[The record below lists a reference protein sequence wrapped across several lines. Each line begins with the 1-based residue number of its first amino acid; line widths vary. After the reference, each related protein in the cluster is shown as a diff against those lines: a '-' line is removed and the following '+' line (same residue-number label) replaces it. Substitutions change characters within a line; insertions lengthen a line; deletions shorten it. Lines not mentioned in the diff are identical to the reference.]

1 LTRACAADCLL
12 TVMNPRSI
20 RSPLVSALLAI
31 CALAATG
38 AANASAAA
46 SAACSAAGGG
56 KYNCDFYLAGDGQ
69 SSGTPVN
76 GPDGGLVGYL
86 HKGTNWVICQ
96 RVGNRVTSGV
106 YYNNNWA
113 YTLADNNQP
122 GWVNAV
128 YAGGGDNDGQFG
140 GGVPNCGNAKGQPPG
155 GKPDAGAPAPPPPPP
170 PPGPPPPP
178 PGQPATCAS
187 TPGPGNNVT
196 RWNPVIICVLGML
209 AQPNTPQI
217 VGAVNVLIE
226 KESSGDPRAVNLWD
240 SNARA
245 GHPSKG
251 LIQTIPSTFQRHRH
265 PALADD
271 IFDPAANIYAGLNY
285 GISRYGSIVDI
296 PGIKRVLQG
305 QGYVGYAITQVQGLG
320 KAGRCGTLR
329 IGRLTLAL
337 NVSGAGCGE
346 ARKDVR
352 ALDRSAQ
359 VRGARGLAEQ
369 LSIRARKRIYTCDVD
384 GRGRGRA
391 LRAVS
396 CQSGPRTLWWSAS
409 RGRRR

>member
-1 LTRACAADCLL
+1 MFTCSLRRRPVL
-12 TVMNPRSI
+12 
-20 RSPLVSALLAI
+20 ALLPI
-31 CALAATG
+31 VLLATI
-38 AANASAAA
+38 AAPTASAATPA
-46 SAACSAAGGG
+46 NCHPSTQGGG
-56 KYNCDFYLAGDGQ
+56 KYDCDFYLAGNGQ
-69 SSGTPVN
+69 NSGTPVN
-76 GPDGGLVGYL
+76 APDGSLVGYL

-96 RVGNRVTSGV
+96 RVGNRVTSGA
-106 YYNNNWA
+106 YYNDNWA
-113 YTLADNNQP
+113 YTLADDNNW

-128 YAGGGDNDGQFG
+128 YAGGGDNDGPFG

-155 GKPDAGAPAPPPPPP
+155 GKPDPGAPPAPPPPPP
-170 PPGPPPPP
+170 AQPPPVPR
-178 PGQPATCAS
+178 PGQPASCPSIA
-187 TPGPGNNVT
+187 GPGNNVT
-196 RWNPVIICVLGML
+196 RWNPVIVCVLAML
-209 AQPNTPQI
+209 SQPNTPQI
-217 VGAVNVLIE
+217 VAAVNVLIE

-251 LIQTIPSTFQRHRH
+251 LIQTIPSTFQRYRS

-305 QGYVGYAITQVQGLG
+305 QGYVGYAISQVQGLG

-329 IGRLTLAL
+329 TGRLKLTLS
-337 NVSGAGCGE
+337 VEGE
-346 ARKDVR
+346 KCSAARRDVK
-352 ALDRSAQ
+352 ALDRNPK
-359 VRGARGLAEQ
+359 VRGTKTLVEQ
-369 LSIRARKRIYTCDVD
+369 LTIRANKRIFTCDVD

-409 RGRRR
+409 PARR

>member
-1 LTRACAADCLL
+1 MNSRHVRRRLVSVLFPIALLLAATAAD
-12 TVMNPRSI
+12 S
-20 RSPLVSALLAI
+20 
-31 CALAATG
+31 ALAADPAPATCQHATG
-38 AANASAAA
+38 DRYD
-46 SAACSAAGGG
+46 CT
-56 KYNCDFYLAGDGQ
+56 FYLAGDGT

-76 GPDGGLVGYL
+76 APDGSLVGYL
-86 HKGTNWVICQ
+86 HKGTNWVNCQ
-96 RVGNRVTSGV
+96 RVGSRVTSGV
-106 YYNNNWA
+106 YYNDNWA

-128 YAGGGDNDGQFG
+128 YASGGDNNGKF
-140 GGVPNCGNAKGQPPG
+140 GGVPDCGNAKGQPPG
-155 GKPDAGAPAPPPPPP
+155 GKPDPGAPAPPPPPP
-170 PPGPPPPP
+170 PPGPPAPP
-178 PGQPATCAS
+178 PGQPRTCAS
-187 TPGPGNNVT
+187 APGPGTNVT
-196 RWNPVIICVLGML
+196 RWNPVIVCVLGML

-251 LIQTIPSTFQRHRH
+251 LIQTIPTTFQRYRN
-265 PALADD
+265 PVLADD

-305 QGYVGYAITQVQGLG
+305 QGYVGYAVTQAQGLA

-329 IGRLTLAL
+329 VGRLVLAL
-337 NVSGAGCGE
+337 NVDGARCKT

-352 ALDRSAQ
+352 AIDRNAR
-359 VRGARGLAEQ
+359 VRGARTLVEQ
-369 LSIRARKRIYTCDVD
+369 LTIRASRRIYTCDVD

-391 LRAVS
+391 RRAVS

-409 RGRRR
+409 PARR

>member
-1 LTRACAADCLL
+1 
-12 TVMNPRSI
+12 MNLPRHA
-20 RSPLVSALLAI
+20 RRRLFSALLPIALLAATAADS
-31 CALAATG
+31 ALAADP
-38 AANASAAA
+38 AP
-46 SAACSAAGGG
+46 AACSAIGGG
-56 KYNCDFYLAGDGQ
+56 RFNCDFYLAGDGRTN
-69 SSGTPVN
+69 GTPVN
-76 GPDGGLVGYL
+76 APDGSLVGYL
-86 HKGTNWVICQ
+86 HKGMNWVNCQ
-96 RVGNRVTSGV
+96 RVGNRVTSGA

-128 YAGGGDNDGQFG
+128 YAGGGDNDGKFG
-140 GGVPNCGNAKGQPPG
+140 GGVPDCGNAKGQPPG

-170 PPGPPPPP
+170 PPGPPAPL
-178 PGQPATCAS
+178 PGQPTTCGSA
-187 TPGPGNNVT
+187 PGPGNNVT

-209 AQPNTPQI
+209 SQPNTPQI
-217 VGAVNVLIE
+217 IGAVNVLIE

-251 LIQTIPSTFQRHRH
+251 LIQTIPTTFQRYRS

-271 IFDPAANIYAGLNY
+271 VFDPAANVYAGLNY

-305 QGYVGYAITQVQGLG
+305 QGYVGYAITQAQGLG

-329 IGRLTLAL
+329 SGRLKLAL
-337 NVSGAGCGE
+337 SVEGAKCAA

-352 ALDRSAQ
+352 AIDRNAR
-359 VRGARGLAEQ
+359 VRGAKTLVEQ
-369 LSIRARKRIYTCDVD
+369 LTIRANKRIYTCDVD

-391 LRAVS
+391 VRAVS
-396 CQSGPRTLWWSAS
+396 CQSGPRTLWWSATPAKK
-409 RGRRR
+409 R